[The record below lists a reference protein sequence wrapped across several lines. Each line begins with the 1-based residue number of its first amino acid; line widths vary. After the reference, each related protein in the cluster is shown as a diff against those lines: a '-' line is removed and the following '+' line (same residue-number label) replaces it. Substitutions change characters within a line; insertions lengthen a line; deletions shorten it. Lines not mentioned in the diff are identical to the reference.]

1 MSIEEL
7 KRHFRKATHIKC
19 LMDGQVYDVVDR
31 VTDVHFDGTNF
42 YWIDVHPDKQG
53 KALNSV
59 LVYSVKEKQLAE
71 IIDNE
76 HKEITVT

>member
-1 MSIEEL
+1 MEEYMSIEEL

-53 KALNSV
+53 K
-59 LVYSVKEKQLAE
+59 SVKEKQLAE